1 MAPSARSAGLV
12 PSLLAARF
20 SVVAF
25 GAAAI
30 ALAACAAPSSAAAA
44 GQEFA
49 VRVVVK
55 LAHPSDDTA
64 AIAAEASRQAGVE
77 VRYGAAVSSAWH
89 ALSLHCPDAAACEA
103 AIVRLRQSSVYTAVE
118 LDARKQRVVM

>member
-1 MAPSARSAGLV
+1 MAPFARSAGLV
-12 PSLLAARF
+12 PSLLAVRF
-20 SVVAF
+20 SAVAF

-30 ALAACAAPSSAAAA
+30 ALAACAAPPSAAAA
-44 GQEFA
+44 GQEFD

-55 LAHPSDDTA
+55 LALPSDDTA
-64 AIAAEASRQAGVE
+64 AIAAEASRQAGGE

-89 ALSLHCPDAAACEA
+89 ALSLHCPDAATCDA

-118 LDARKQRVVM
+118 LDARKQRAVM